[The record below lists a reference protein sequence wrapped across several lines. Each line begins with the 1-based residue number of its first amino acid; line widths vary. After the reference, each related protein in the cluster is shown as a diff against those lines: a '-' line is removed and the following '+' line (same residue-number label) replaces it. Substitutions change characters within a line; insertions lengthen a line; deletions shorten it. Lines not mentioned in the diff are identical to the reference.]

1 MFKGIGNIGN
11 LWKSA
16 QEMTGKVQALQEQL
30 RAARV
35 TGSAGGGMVEIEA
48 NGLGEVLRVR
58 LDAGLLAAGDREML
72 EDLLPAAF
80 NQVQAKARDMCRSSM
95 QELTAGLNLPGLSEA
110 LAHITG
116 QPS

>member
-1 MFKGIGNIGN
+1 MFKGIGNLGN

-16 QEMTGKVQALQEQL
+16 QEMTGKMQELQGQL

-35 TGSAGGGMVEIEA
+35 TGTAGGGMVEIEA

-58 LDAGLLAAGDREML
+58 LDPALVASGDREML

-80 NQVQAKARDMCRSSM
+80 NQVQSKARDLHRTSM
-95 QELTAGLNLPGLSEA
+95 QSLTQGLNLPGLSEA
-110 LAHITG
+110 LAQFTG
-116 QPS
+116 Q

>member
-1 MFKGIGNIGN
+1 MFKGIGNLGN

-16 QEMTGKVQALQEQL
+16 QEMTGKMQELQEQL

-58 LDAGLLAAGDREML
+58 LDPQLVAAGDREML

-80 NQVQAKARDMCRSSM
+80 NQAQTKARELHRSSIQTM
-95 QELTAGLNLPGLSEA
+95 TAGLNLPGLSEA
-110 LAHITG
+110 LAQITG
-116 QPS
+116 PQS